1 MNKKEFLEQRIEEE
15 RILLNALFIK
25 NSRSEETYRQSLV
38 LDGLIERYL
47 EQCEKMG

>member
-1 MNKKEFLEQRIEEE
+1 MSKKEFLEQRIEEE

-38 LDGLIERYL
+38 LDRLIERYL
-47 EQCEKMG
+47 EQCEQMG